1 MLFTICK
8 HKIIH
13 HLCSANSF
21 DYVNTSAWLSVFYK
35 FSIIFTGV
43 NSHILKEVSIL
54 IYSCY
59 YCSLENI
66 QGLNKAVI
74 ANAQSILIS

>member
-1 MLFTICK
+1 MQFTMCI

-13 HLCSANSF
+13 LLCSVNSL
-21 DYVNTSAWLSVFYK
+21 DYVNTSAWLSVSYK
-35 FSIIFTGV
+35 FSIILPRV